1 MPIAVPIV
9 AGTAVKGVAATMMMR
24 KVLGRHPNAF
34 LVTLAQFGVTIPLHR
49 SQRHLAG
56 DIRRG
61 LVAQDRAPDAPV
73 VIVGHSQGALAALRY
88 AIEHPQ
94 QVQHVFSVGAPWH
107 GSRSAARLARAV
119 GWTNL
124 TPGLRDMAEG
134 SRFLRELHAD
144 LPAIA
149 DRVTNIYST
158 HEIFIV
164 PYVDAHIDIP
174 GVHNVLIATER
185 EYRRHLDFH
194 PEFGVDDFIPGR
206 VTHLGEMSTP
216 ELRARIWAKVDEI
229 TERFRQGTAPSLPVQ
244 HVEAS
249 SRRFAAFD
257 TALGVPT
264 VGT

>member
-9 AGTAVKGVAATMMMR
+9 AGTAVKGVAATLMMR
-24 KVLGRHPNAF
+24 NVLGRHPNAF

-88 AIEHPQ
+88 AIDNPE
-94 QVQHVFSVGAPWH
+94 QVRHVFSVGCPWH
-107 GSRSAARLARAV
+107 GSRSAGRVARAI

-124 TPGLRDMAEG
+124 APALRDMAEG
-134 SRFLRELHAD
+134 SRFLNELHDD
-144 LPAIA
+144 LPAVA

-158 HEIFIV
+158 HEIFIA
-164 PYVDAHIDIP
+164 PYVDAHIDVP
-174 GVHNVLIATER
+174 GVSNILIATER
-185 EYRRHLDFH
+185 EYRRHLDSY
-194 PEFGVDDFIPGR
+194 PELPIDDYIPGR

-216 ELRARIWAKVDEI
+216 QLRSLIWRKVDEI
-229 TERFRQGTAPSLPVQ
+229 TAEFQPAQPAAVPVPRRATPTGRTNSRTTLDLTTA
-244 HVEAS
+244 
-249 SRRFAAFD
+249 D
-257 TALGVPT
+257 
-264 VGT
+264 